1 MLQHKIPLLLLKG
14 CQDINIEKQVITP
27 SVVRISDKAEDKS
40 REQGDL
46 LKIKGFITNV
56 NNIPKLKKLYLSISF
71 NYSTEYK
78 IPFSFLLNYN
88 NNVTKISNYERK
100 EESDLYKILSYYY
113 ENENYDNYFIGFP
126 HDVLLTH
133 KIPLIAL
140 QFSPFKVSIKG
151 LNENMIVDMV
161 LDTYVLDVHK
171 RKEVATTDKTYNIKS
186 IYDFKIN
193 LTCSAYEPYSFCDY
207 ESIIIPQFL
216 TQGIIIKF
224 PKRKIISILITINDT
239 IKCLDYDNNLINIYG
254 EDIGKNLSYFGFNI
268 EEKFTSNNL
277 IGCIN
282 MSILD
287 KVNVKIRILNND
299 EEPTLSGNE
308 PLEIY
313 TVGWNEIK
321 YKSGLCGFTYA

>member
-1 MLQHKIPLLLLKG
+1 MLHKIPLLLLKG
-14 CQDINIEKQVITP
+14 CQDMNIEKQVITP
-27 SVVRISDKAEDKS
+27 SVVRISDKGVDKFS
-40 REQGDL
+40 EYGDL
-46 LKIKGFITNV
+46 IKIKGFITNV
-56 NNIPKLKKLYLSISF
+56 YNISKLKKLYLSISF
-71 NYSTEYK
+71 NYGTEYK

-88 NNVTKISNYERK
+88 NNVTKIKNYQSK
-100 EESDLYKILSYYY
+100 ESDHYKFLSHYY
-113 ENENYDNYFIGFP
+113 ESEDYDNYFIGFP
-126 HDVLLTH
+126 QDLLLTH
-133 KIPLIAL
+133 KIPLISL
-140 QFSPFKVSIKG
+140 QFQPFKVSIKG

-193 LTCSAYEPYSFCDY
+193 LTGSAYEPYSFCDY
-207 ESIIIPQFL
+207 ESIIEPQFL

-224 PKRKIISILITINDT
+224 PKHKIISILITINDT

-268 EEKFTSNNL
+268 EEKFTSDNL

-299 EEPTLSGNE
+299 EEPQLSGND

-313 TVGWNEIK
+313 TVSWNEIK
-321 YKSGLCGFTYA
+321 YISGLCGFTFA

>member
-1 MLQHKIPLLLLKG
+1 MLHKIPLLLLKG
-14 CQDINIEKQVITP
+14 CQDMNIEKQVITP
-27 SVVRISDKAEDKS
+27 SVVRISDKAENKF

-56 NNIPKLKKLYLSISF
+56 NNIPKLKKLYLSIEF
-71 NYSTEYK
+71 DYETTYK

-88 NNVTKISNYERK
+88 NNKTKISNYES
-100 EESDLYKILSYYY
+100 EH
-113 ENENYDNYFIGFP
+113 YDNYFIGFP
-126 HDVLLTH
+126 QDLLLTH

-140 QFSPFKVSIKG
+140 QFSHFTVSIEG
-151 LNENMIVDMV
+151 LNENTIVDMV
-161 LDTYVLDVHK
+161 LDTYVLDNVR

-193 LTCSAYEPYSFCDY
+193 LMGSVYEPYNFCDY
-207 ESIIIPQFL
+207 ESIIKPKFL

-224 PKRKIISILITINDT
+224 SKRKIISILITLNDT

-254 EDIGKNLSYFGFNI
+254 EDIGENLSYFGFNI

-287 KVNVKIRILNND
+287 KVNVKIRILNNN
-299 EEPTLSGNE
+299 EEPKLEGNN

-313 TVGWNEIK
+313 TVAWNEIK
-321 YKSGLCGFTYA
+321 YKSGLCGFTFV

>member
-1 MLQHKIPLLLLKG
+1 MLHKIPLLLLKG
-14 CQDINIEKQVITP
+14 CQDMNIEKQVITP
-27 SVVRISDKAEDKS
+27 SVVRISDNGEDKF

-56 NNIPKLKKLYLSISF
+56 YNIPKLKKLYLIIEF
-71 NYSTEYK
+71 NYGTTYK
-78 IPFSFLLNYN
+78 IPFSFLFNYN
-88 NNVTKISNYERK
+88 NNVTKISNYES
-100 EESDLYKILSYYY
+100 EH
-113 ENENYDNYFIGFP
+113 YDNYFIGFP
-126 HDVLLTH
+126 QDLLLTH

-140 QFSPFKVSIKG
+140 QFSPFTVSIEG
-151 LNENMIVDMV
+151 LNENTIVDMV
-161 LDTYVLDVHK
+161 LDTYVLDNVR

-193 LTCSAYEPYSFCDY
+193 LMGSVYEPYNFCDY
-207 ESIIIPQFL
+207 ESIIKPQFL

-224 PKRKIISILITINDT
+224 SKRKIISILITLNDT

-254 EDIGKNLSYFGFNI
+254 EDIGENLSYFGFNI

-287 KVNVKIRILNND
+287 KVNVKIRILNNN
-299 EEPTLSGNE
+299 EEPKLEGNN

-313 TVGWNEIK
+313 TVAWNEIK
-321 YKSGLCGFTYA
+321 YKSGLCGFTFV

>member
-14 CQDINIEKQVITP
+14 CQDMNIEKQVITP
-27 SVVRISDKAEDKS
+27 SVVRISDKAVDKFS
-40 REQGDL
+40 EYGDL
-46 LKIKGFITNV
+46 IKIKGFITNV
-56 NNIPKLKKLYLSISF
+56 YNIPKLKKLYLSIEI
-71 NYSTEYK
+71 NYGTTYK

-88 NNVTKISNYERK
+88 NNVTKISNYES
-100 EESDLYKILSYYY
+100 ED
-113 ENENYDNYFIGFP
+113 YDNYFIGFP
-126 HDVLLTH
+126 QDVLLTH
-133 KIPLIAL
+133 KIPLISL

-268 EEKFTSNNL
+268 QEKFTSNNL

>member
-1 MLQHKIPLLLLKG
+1 MLHKIQLLSLKG
-14 CQDINIEKQVITP
+14 CQDMNIEKQVITP
-27 SVVRISDKAEDKS
+27 SVVRISDKTEDKFS
-40 REQGDL
+40 EQGDL

-56 NNIPKLKKLYLSISF
+56 YDIPKLKKLYLSIEF
-71 NYSTEYK
+71 NYGTTYK

-88 NNVTKISNYERK
+88 NNVTKISNC
-100 EESDLYKILSYYY
+100 ES
-113 ENENYDNYFIGFP
+113 EHYDNYFIGFP
-126 HDVLLTH
+126 QDVLLTH

-140 QFSPFKVSIKG
+140 QFSPFTISIKG
-151 LNENMIVDMV
+151 LDEYTIVDMV
-161 LDTYVLDVHK
+161 LDTYVLDVDR

-193 LTCSAYEPYSFCDY
+193 LTGSVYEPYNFCDY
-207 ESIIIPQFL
+207 ESIINPQFL

-224 PKRKIISILITINDT
+224 PKHKIMSILITLNDT

-254 EDIGKNLSYFGFNI
+254 EDIGENLSYFGFNI
-268 EEKFTSNNL
+268 EENFISDNL

-287 KVNVKIRILNND
+287 KANVKIRILNND

>member
-1 MLQHKIPLLLLKG
+1 MFNKISLLLLKG
-14 CQDINIEKQVITP
+14 GQDMNIEKQVITP
-27 SVVRISDKAEDKS
+27 SVVRISDKAEDKF

-56 NNIPKLKKLYLSISF
+56 NNIPKLKKLYLSIEF
-71 NYSTEYK
+71 NYGTAYK

-88 NNVTKISNYERK
+88 NNVTKINNYES
-100 EESDLYKILSYYY
+100 ED
-113 ENENYDNYFIGFP
+113 YDNYFIGFP
-126 HDVLLTH
+126 QDLLLTH

-140 QFSPFKVSIKG
+140 QFSPFTVSIKG
-151 LNENMIVDMV
+151 LDENTIVDMV
-161 LDTYVLDVHK
+161 LHTYVLDLDR

-193 LTCSAYEPYSFCDY
+193 LMGCAYEPYSFCDY
-207 ESIIIPQFL
+207 ESIIKPRFL

-224 PKRKIISILITINDT
+224 PKRKIISILITLNDT
-239 IKCLDYDNNLINIYG
+239 IKCLDYDNNFINIYG
-254 EDIGKNLSYFGFNI
+254 EDIGENLSYFGFNI

-282 MSILD
+282 MSIVD
-287 KVNVKIRILNND
+287 TVNVKIRILND
-299 EEPTLSGNE
+299 EEPALSGNE

-313 TVGWNEIK
+313 TVNWNEIK
-321 YKSGLCGFTYA
+321 YKSGLCSFTYQHHLDHE

>member
-1 MLQHKIPLLLLKG
+1 MLHKIPLLLLKG
-14 CQDINIEKQVITP
+14 CQDMNIEKQVITP
-27 SVVRISDKAEDKS
+27 SVVRISDKAENKF

-56 NNIPKLKKLYLSISF
+56 NNIPKLKKLYLSIEF
-71 NYSTEYK
+71 DWITTYK

-88 NNVTKISNYERK
+88 NNKTKISNYES
-100 EESDLYKILSYYY
+100 EV
-113 ENENYDNYFIGFP
+113 YDNYFIGFP
-126 HDVLLTH
+126 QDVLLTH

-140 QFSPFKVSIKG
+140 QFSPFTVSIKG
-151 LNENMIVDMV
+151 LDENTIVDMV
-161 LDTYVLDVHK
+161 LDTYVLDVDR

-186 IYDFKIN
+186 INDFKIN
-193 LTCSAYEPYSFCDY
+193 LTGSVYEPYNFCNY
-207 ESIIIPQFL
+207 ESIIKPQFL

-224 PKRKIISILITINDT
+224 PKRKILSILITFNDT

-254 EDIGKNLSYFGFNI
+254 EDIGENLSYFGFNI
-268 EEKFTSNNL
+268 EENFISNNL

-287 KVNVKIRILNND
+287 MVNVKIRILNND
-299 EEPTLSGNE
+299 EEPTLSGND

-313 TVGWNEIK
+313 TVSWSVIK
-321 YKSGLCGFTYA
+321 YKGGLCGFTFV

>member
-1 MLQHKIPLLLLKG
+1 MLHKIPLLLLKG

-27 SVVRISDKAEDKS
+27 SVVRISDKTEDKFS
-40 REQGDL
+40 EQGDL

-56 NNIPKLKKLYLSISF
+56 NNIPKLKKLYLSIEF
-71 NYSTEYK
+71 NYETYK

-100 EESDLYKILSYYY
+100 EESEHYY
-113 ENENYDNYFIGFP
+113 ESKHYDNYFIRFP
-126 HDVLLTH
+126 QDVLLTH

-140 QFSPFKVSIKG
+140 QFSRFTVSIER
-151 LNENMIVDMV
+151 LDENTIVDMV
-161 LDTYVLDVHK
+161 LDTYVLDIVR

-193 LTCSAYEPYSFCDY
+193 LIGSAYEPYSFCDY

-224 PKRKIISILITINDT
+224 PKQKIISILITLNDT

-254 EDIGKNLSYFGFNI
+254 EDIGENLSYFGFNI

-282 MSILD
+282 MSILN

-299 EEPTLSGNE
+299 EEPKLSGND

-313 TVGWNEIK
+313 TVSWNEIK
-321 YKSGLCGFTYA
+321 YKSGLCGFTFG

>member
-1 MLQHKIPLLLLKG
+1 MLNKIPLLLLKG
-14 CQDINIEKQVITP
+14 CQDMNIEKQVITP
-27 SVVRISDKAEDKS
+27 SVVRISNKAKDKF

-46 LKIKGFITNV
+46 IKIKGFITNI
-56 NNIPKLKKLYLSISF
+56 NNILELKKLYLSIEF
-71 NYSTEYK
+71 NYGTAYK

-88 NNVTKISNYERK
+88 NNVTKINNYES
-100 EESDLYKILSYYY
+100 EDC
-113 ENENYDNYFIGFP
+113 DNYFIRFP
-126 HDVLLTH
+126 QDLLLTH
-133 KIPLIAL
+133 KIPLISL
-140 QFSPFKVSIKG
+140 QYSPFMVSIKE
-151 LNENMIVDMV
+151 LDENTIVDMV
-161 LDTYVLDVHK
+161 LDTYVLDVDK
-171 RKEVATTDKTYNIKS
+171 RKEVATTNKTYNIKS

-193 LTCSAYEPYSFCDY
+193 LMGSAYEPYSFCDY
-207 ESIIIPQFL
+207 ESIIEPQFL

-224 PKRKIISILITINDT
+224 PKRKIISILITLNDT

-254 EDIGKNLSYFGFNI
+254 ENIGENLSYFGFNI

-299 EEPTLSGNE
+299 EKPKLEGNN

-313 TVGWNEIK
+313 TVAWNEIK
-321 YKSGLCGFTYA
+321 YKSGLCGFTFA

>member
-1 MLQHKIPLLLLKG
+1 MLHKIPLLLLKG
-14 CQDINIEKQVITP
+14 CQDMNIEKQVITP
-27 SVVRISDKAEDKS
+27 SVVRISDKREDKC

-46 LKIKGFITNV
+46 IKIKGFITNV
-56 NNIPKLKKLYLSISF
+56 NNIPKLKKLYLSIEF
-71 NYSTEYK
+71 NYGTDYK

-88 NNVTKISNYERK
+88 NNVTKISNYESI
-100 EESDLYKILSYYY
+100 EFDHYNFLSH
-113 ENENYDNYFIGFP
+113 YFIGFP
-126 HDVLLTH
+126 QDLLLTH

-140 QFSPFKVSIKG
+140 QFSAFTVSIKG
-151 LNENMIVDMV
+151 LDENTVVDMV
-161 LDTYVLDVHK
+161 LDTYVLDNVR

-193 LTCSAYEPYSFCDY
+193 LTGSAYEPYSFCDY
-207 ESIIIPQFL
+207 ESIIKPQFL

-224 PKRKIISILITINDT
+224 PKQKIISILITLNDT
-239 IKCLDYDNNLINIYG
+239 IKCLDYDTNLINIYG
-254 EDIGKNLSYFGFNI
+254 EDIGENLSYFGFNI
-268 EEKFTSNNL
+268 EEKFTSDNL

-299 EEPTLSGNE
+299 EEPQLSGND

-313 TVGWNEIK
+313 TVSWNEIK
-321 YKSGLCGFTYA
+321 YISGLCGFTFA

>member
-1 MLQHKIPLLLLKG
+1 MFHKILLLLKG
-14 CQDINIEKQVITP
+14 RQDIEKQVITP
-27 SVVRISDKAEDKS
+27 SVVRISDKAEDKF

-56 NNIPKLKKLYLSISF
+56 NNIPKLKKLYLSIEF
-71 NYSTEYK
+71 NYGTTYK

-88 NNVTKISNYERK
+88 NNKTKISNYES
-100 EESDLYKILSYYY
+100 EE
-113 ENENYDNYFIGFP
+113 YDNYFIGFP
-126 HDVLLTH
+126 QDLLLTH

-140 QFSPFKVSIKG
+140 QFSPFTVFIEG
-151 LNENMIVDMV
+151 LDENTIVDIV
-161 LDTYVLDVHK
+161 LDTYVLDIDR

-193 LTCSAYEPYSFCDY
+193 LMGCAYEPYSFCDY
-207 ESIIIPQFL
+207 ESIIEPQFL

-224 PKRKIISILITINDT
+224 PKRKIISILITLNDT

-254 EDIGKNLSYFGFNI
+254 EDIGENLSYFGFNI
-268 EEKFTSNNL
+268 EENFISNNL

-299 EEPTLSGNE
+299 EEPTLSGND

-313 TVGWNEIK
+313 TVSWNEIK
-321 YKSGLCGFTYA
+321 YKSGLCGFTFA